1 VSGLAVLKPS
11 VAGPYRY
18 LDYFHEEDHLTFAGR
33 EEDIAEVAARA
44 SADEPFVLYGRSG
57 LGKTSL
63 LLAGVF
69 PVLRDRNLHPIHIRT
84 LDEPTRDLRTAIARA
99 IDFPAGADAHDLNQL
114 IARACVDG
122 GGLVLVLDQ
131 FEEFFIHTRGQ
142 SSKRLA
148 FIHLI
153 AELVLRSHGDVR
165 VTFSLRE
172 DYLAELDEFKD
183 AFPNI
188 LTNQY
193 RLHPLTAFGARQ
205 AIVAPLVAA
214 DIQFDQRLV
223 VRLVDMLAEVGFDP
237 VLLQVACG
245 EVYREAMKR
254 TGGSEASLTE
264 ADLDKV
270 GGIDGLFERY
280 LDNAIARVPKGQLL
294 LCRAMLDALTTPEET
309 KRAVTFDALL
319 RNDAFQASPEEIQSV
334 LDCLKAQKL
343 LRPDLRGEQL
353 FYELSHDRLAPSVV
367 KWFKTDTDFSRFRDA
382 RDVIADSTRRASLP
396 DRLETL
402 IGKAQIA
409 KLIAP
414 YRERLRLSD
423 AQRRLMFWSA
433 AYSGTENLDF
443 WAKLFG
449 IERSIDA
456 LRQMFTHPS
465 PDARL
470 GAATA
475 VEQLGNVVRDLSADC
490 VATALH
496 DDDAGVRRAAARAL
510 APIARDTDILVL
522 QTALGSSR
530 TRSSALDVLATFVEV
545 DGPIERF
552 GRFWRLRAGR
562 RARRRALAQ
571 HREAI
576 ASRAKRGALLA
587 GTAAGLWSATVG
599 VVLAALSSWARGELN
614 WIVTVFIQVSLF
626 AAAAAVLSVPVGW
639 ILGRIGATRA
649 AAARA
654 EGKWMSVTWRVGLV
668 GAVVTLV
675 LGALSNPSLLLS
687 AEFALGGLLITF
699 IVAGVIVRLFRSAV
713 WPPARTPLTQ
723 RVIWALLLGLP
734 VTGPLATLAFL
745 GSNEFGDQW
754 YMWGAFGIAPAIVAL
769 TLSESAVAFPIGAFP
784 PPAPRMRLIMRF
796 LLSLL
801 AFSIPAIFV
810 ALAGMDSVPFLAKTY
825 VIANDFQVP
834 LPLSP
839 GRADSVY
846 FAIESNGTEPQWLR
860 ATTPDSVTVKSVS
873 GDVLTGASDG
883 HSELLYVPAGRS
895 RLSATSR
902 QGTNGNQALRF
913 WTIPQ
918 LVNNN
923 PMRLSEDV
931 WSLYMLR
938 LDEVPDADSPM
949 LVWKADVRPRMEERT
964 GGTVRVLMPGGGT
977 GSAEIAQALP
987 GQATAPQPVKHQVPI
1002 AFARLDFPVS
1012 TSANPGNYG
1021 ELQAIPIEA
1030 DATFWISLTYRLS
1043 AADVDAAAVAGQ
1055 PLYIP
1060 VLLAVRGPDY
1070 AERLVE
1076 SEAPG
1081 KLLARLKSD
1090 SALWGDAEELEQS
1103 AVRLSLA
1110 KRHDESI
1117 TLRERIVQLIPDDA
1131 QAYNNLAWEMLIAK
1145 RGAKALEPARLAAMK
1160 SERKDANI
1168 LDTLAH
1174 AEYESGNLKEAIQ
1187 AWEETLTLEPTY
1199 YARPQ
1204 DAYCLQDLKLLE
1216 DARRVLGVRP
1226 VPSSSPRGR

>member
-172 DYLAELDEFKD
+172 EYLAELDEFKD

-254 TGGSEASLTE
+254 TAGSEASLTE

-334 LDCLKAQKL
+334 LDCLKAQNL

-382 RDVIADSTRRASLP
+382 RDVIADATRRASLP

-402 IGKAQIA
+402 IAKAQIA

-465 PDARL
+465 SDARL

-475 VEQLGNVVRDLSADC
+475 VEQLGSVVRDLSADC

-510 APIARDTDILVL
+510 ASIARDTDILVL

-576 ASRAKRGALLA
+576 ASRAKRGALIA

-599 VVLAALSSWARGELN
+599 VVLSALSSWTRGELN
-614 WIVTVFIQVSLF
+614 WIVTVFVQVSLF

-639 ILGRIGATRA
+639 VLGRVGATRA

-654 EGKWMSVTWRVGLV
+654 EGKWLSITWRVGLV

-675 LGALSNPSLLLS
+675 LAALSNPLLLLS
-687 AEFALGGLLITF
+687 SEFVGGLLIAF
-699 IVAGVIVRLFRSAV
+699 IVAGIIVRMFRAAV
-713 WPPARTPLTQ
+713 WPPAGTPLTQ
-723 RVIWALLLGLP
+723 RVIWSLLLGLP
-734 VTGPLATLAFL
+734 VTVPLATLAFL
-745 GSNEFGDQW
+745 GSSEFGDQW
-754 YMWGAFGIAPAIVAL
+754 YFWGAYAIAPAIVGL

-784 PPAPRMRLIMRF
+784 PPAPRVRLITR
-796 LLSLL
+796 LVLVLL
-801 AFSIPAIFV
+801 ALSIPAIFIG
-810 ALAGMDSVPFLAKTY
+810 LAGIDSVPFLARTY

-834 LPLSP
+834 LPLSSD
-839 GRADSVY
+839 RADSVY
-846 FAIESNGTEPQWLR
+846 FALESTGTDPQWLR
-860 ATTPDSVTVKSVS
+860 ATSPESVTINSAGGS
-873 GDVLTGASDG
+873 VLTGTSDG

-895 RLSATSR
+895 PLSATSR
-902 QGTNGNQALRF
+902 PATSGHLALRL

-931 WSLYMLR
+931 WALYMLR
-938 LDEVPDADSPM
+938 FDEVPDAGSPM
-949 LVWKADVRPRMEERT
+949 QVWKADVRPRLEERT
-964 GGTVRVLMPGGGT
+964 GGSVRVLMPGGGT
-977 GSAEIAQALP
+977 GSAEITQALP
-987 GQATAPQPVKHQVPI
+987 GQATAQQPVRHRVPI
-1002 AFARLDFPVS
+1002 AFTRLDFPAL

-1021 ELQAIPIEA
+1021 ELQAIPLEA
-1030 DATFWISLTYRLS
+1030 DATFLISLTFRLS
-1043 AADVDAAAVAGQ
+1043 AADTDAEAVAGQ

-1070 AERLVE
+1070 VERLVE
-1076 SEAPG
+1076 SEVPG
-1081 KLLARLKSD
+1081 KLLPRLKTD
-1090 SALWGDAEELEQS
+1090 SALWGDAEELEHA
-1103 AVRLSLA
+1103 AVHLSLA

-1117 TLRERIVQLIPDDA
+1117 TLRERIVQLMPDDA

-1145 RGAKALEPARLAAMK
+1145 RGAEALEPARRAAMQ

-1187 AWEETLTLEPTY
+1187 AWEETLTMEPTY

-1216 DARRVLGVRP
+1216 DARRGLGVRP
-1226 VPSSSPRGR
+1226 VAPSSPRGR